1 MGLSRWYLGRYCVAG
16 KHSSKLYF
24 KVKIHWRCL
33 ERGLEKVE
41 LLSFVAVCPPYPPL
55 SHYSDST
62 IIIDKARKYGTV
74 GYKNFKR
81 KRVIHRW
88 KSTNKPTY
96 QRPLSNSVKT
106 CCFSIHLHGAF
117 NTADPWIAQE
127 VSQIRKYQWSYSL
140 YRSLFSESA
149 KSQGLDYDSSWGLN
163 FSLPQL

>member
-1 MGLSRWYLGRYCVAG
+1 MPW
-16 KHSSKLYF
+16 
-24 KVKIHWRCL
+24 
-33 ERGLEKVE
+33 ERPRKVE

-62 IIIDKARKYGTV
+62 IIIDKARKYVTV

-117 NTADPWIAQE
+117 DTADPWIAQE
-127 VSQIRKYQWSYSL
+127 VRQIKKIAMVLLTVSFSVQWERGIP
-140 YRSLFSESA
+140 RSWLRFVMRTQLFLAPTLTER
-149 KSQGLDYDSSWGLN
+149 LTTPFLINYWV
-163 FSLPQL
+163 